1 MAEAGRA
8 HGLLNTFLR
17 LNKSHKRAS
26 MNIISDSDGHLQ
38 VPLTVTI
45 VGQADHAGRVVLREV
60 GGRRGG
66 RVEGDRHTGW
76 SVINGAYPV

>member
-1 MAEAGRA
+1 
-8 HGLLNTFLR
+8 
-17 LNKSHKRAS
+17 

-38 VPLTVTI
+38 VTLTVTI

-66 RVEGDRHTGW
+66 RVEGDTDMQDGLLSTGPTP
-76 SVINGAYPV
+76 SSLSLVYACRGQY